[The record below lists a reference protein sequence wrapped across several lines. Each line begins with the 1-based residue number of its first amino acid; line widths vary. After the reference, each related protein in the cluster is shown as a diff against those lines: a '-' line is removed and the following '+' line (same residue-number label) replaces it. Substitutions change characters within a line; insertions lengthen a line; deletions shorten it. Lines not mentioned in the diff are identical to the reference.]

1 MKYKVLKILMIMALV
16 VFGLGITYSIF
27 NSNTLAAGNQKIA
40 KFIFNAEEVDKL
52 SLPITDLKPGYTN
65 DFDFS
70 VSNSKD
76 KKISDVTIEYQM
88 TIKTF
93 HLVPLNI
100 ELYKIDGETETLL
113 ITCDETFSRN
123 EDNELVCNLPIE
135 ELDYLKESKNNYK
148 LRISFPKEYNDEIYS
163 NLVDYIDIEI
173 KKNNILL
180 SIIPLNNIK
189 RRYKIKKNIKYLKM
203 KKSSIK

>member
-1 MKYKVLKILMIMALV
+1 MKYKILKLLIIAALA

-27 NSNTLAAGNQKIA
+27 SSNTLASGNQKIA

-52 SLPITDLKPGYTN
+52 SIPITDLKPGYTN

-76 KKISDVTIEYQM
+76 EKISDVTIEYQM

-100 ELYKIDGETETLL
+100 ELYKVDEESETLL

-123 EDNELVCNLPIE
+123 EDNELVCNLPVE
-135 ELDYLKESKNNYK
+135 ELDYLKETKNNYRLK
-148 LRISFPKEYNDEIYS
+148 ISFPEEYNDEVYS

-173 KKNNILL
+173 KSWQKV
-180 SIIPLNNIK
+180 
-189 RRYKIKKNIKYLKM
+189 
-203 KKSSIK
+203 

>member
-1 MKYKVLKILMIMALV
+1 
-16 VFGLGITYSIF
+16 
-27 NSNTLAAGNQKIA
+27 
-40 KFIFNAEEVDKL
+40 
-52 SLPITDLKPGYTN
+52 
-65 DFDFS
+65 
-70 VSNSKD
+70 
-76 KKISDVTIEYQM
+76 M

-173 KKNNILL
+173 KSWQKV
-180 SIIPLNNIK
+180 
-189 RRYKIKKNIKYLKM
+189 
-203 KKSSIK
+203 

>member
-123 EDNELVCNLPIE
+123 EDNELLCNLPIE

-148 LRISFPKEYNDEIYS
+148 LRITFPKEYNDEIYS

-173 KKNNILL
+173 KSWQKV
-180 SIIPLNNIK
+180 
-189 RRYKIKKNIKYLKM
+189 
-203 KKSSIK
+203 

>member
-1 MKYKVLKILMIMALV
+1 MKYKVLKILMIIALV

-27 NSNTLAAGNQKIA
+27 NSNTLVAGDQKIA

-76 KKISDVTIEYQM
+76 EKISDVTIEYQM

-100 ELYKIDGETETLL
+100 ELYKIDG
-113 ITCDETFSRN
+113 ETFSRN

-173 KKNNILL
+173 KSWQKV
-180 SIIPLNNIK
+180 
-189 RRYKIKKNIKYLKM
+189 
-203 KKSSIK
+203 